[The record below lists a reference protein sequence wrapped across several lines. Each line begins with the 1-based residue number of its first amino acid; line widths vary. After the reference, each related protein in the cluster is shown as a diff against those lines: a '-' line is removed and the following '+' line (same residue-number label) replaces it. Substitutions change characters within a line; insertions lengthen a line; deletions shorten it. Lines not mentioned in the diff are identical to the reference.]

1 MCNLRISRNLVFCF
15 TTLAAF
21 QNAHAIYIDPYNVA
35 GAANARRVPKPGD
48 ATDPYPAVG
57 AVTDA
62 TNDGICTG
70 TLITTTVRKTA
81 AQIMPDPW
89 VLTAGH
95 CLPGLDAPG
104 NDNKMGLRPRGYYV
118 NSDRAPGT
126 EPPLPFG
133 TSRQNLGRVISDKV
147 RAHPKYTFV
156 GGSEFDQ
163 GLFRLNPANNTELG
177 LIVAGGTMGIRREP
191 AGANKPADGVNAEN
205 FIQVG
210 VGDSNVIDNWA
221 GNAAGNV
228 AYGDKR
234 WIAGKVTTTAVPPV
248 GPATIST
255 RFDYAEPGNGTNANP
270 TRHSCPG
277 DSGGP
282 YLFGGLIGG
291 THKSGADGG
300 CNNGGGGAARYTA
313 TNVTLP
319 LFHNWIDSYTQKAIF
334 WDNVRIGGAVVE
346 NFLTDA
352 NSDGLDDDWQ
362 LANNIPANIMNHTV
376 FTQGI
381 AASSGWNYIEAIA
394 GELQTDANR
403 AQGEWLTANGALSI
417 IKRTF
422 TVGAA
427 AMLQLDQRWNSLGVA
442 DDVGWQLDNQPIN
455 WLGFAVSNELNL
467 DQYFPRAANIPA
479 GQVTVYLLNAA
490 PEPASLLSLLLGGL
504 VLVHRRRPLS
514 GHCSRTR

>member
-1 MCNLRISRNLVFCF
+1 
-15 TTLAAF
+15 
-21 QNAHAIYIDPYNVA
+21 
-35 GAANARRVPKPGD
+35 
-48 ATDPYPAVG
+48 
-57 AVTDA
+57 
-62 TNDGICTG
+62 
-70 TLITTTVRKTA
+70 
-81 AQIMPDPW
+81 
-89 VLTAGH
+89 
-95 CLPGLDAPG
+95 
-104 NDNKMGLRPRGYYV
+104 
-118 NSDRAPGT
+118 
-126 EPPLPFG
+126 
-133 TSRQNLGRVISDKV
+133 
-147 RAHPKYTFV
+147 
-156 GGSEFDQ
+156 
-163 GLFRLNPANNTELG
+163 
-177 LIVAGGTMGIRREP
+177 
-191 AGANKPADGVNAEN
+191 
-205 FIQVG
+205 
-210 VGDSNVIDNWA
+210 
-221 GNAAGNV
+221 
-228 AYGDKR
+228 
-234 WIAGKVTTTAVPPV
+234 
-248 GPATIST
+248 
-255 RFDYAEPGNGTNANP
+255 
-270 TRHSCPG
+270 
-277 DSGGP
+277 
-282 YLFGGLIGG
+282 
-291 THKSGADGG
+291 
-300 CNNGGGGAARYTA
+300 
-313 TNVTLP
+313 VTLP